1 MASNSRLLK
10 DFLREVVGAD
20 RTVHLISELR
30 SLVLSKDTK
39 AQEATENPR
48 VLKPSLELAQRWH
61 MPVSQEWCGHLLLQA
76 GPLFSQELD
85 GISTGWVSW
94 CHRIPCGTV
103 RKPMNSANCSG

>member
-39 AQEATENPR
+39 AQEATE
-48 VLKPSLELAQRWH
+48 KP
-61 MPVSQEWCGHLLLQA
+61 PCPQA
-76 GPLFSQELD
+76 LP
-85 GISTGWVSW
+85 
-94 CHRIPCGTV
+94 
-103 RKPMNSANCSG
+103 